1 MIINDSTLTNDILD
15 NINAW
20 KNSIKIL
27 QKLLSTYVTTYDPL
41 PNFYEMCV
49 YVTHKLETKSPKNNK
64 QQYFLGNLQT
74 SCEHCNLHYLC
85 TSTY

>member
-1 MIINDSTLTNDILD
+1 MEKLNQNSTT
-15 NINAW
+15 
-20 KNSIKIL
+20 KTT
-27 QKLLSTYVTTYDPL
+27 TYVTTYDPL